1 MKNPGPCAVCSF
13 VAHSHTPCNRCVR
26 FATTVASG
34 HATLATKRTL
44 LLTWAG
50 LPPAGSHQLCLA
62 HSLDHLVGA
71 GEKGG
76 SYLNSDGL
84 SCLGVDDQFE
94 PCRLLNRKVSRL
106 RTSKNTIKVYKHVL
120 VHFIHVWPVREKPT
134 CTCPSSPAARQR
146 DFFLRCQIDDFRRI
160 EGRVP
165 R

>member
-1 MKNPGPCAVCSF
+1 MERMLTSHF
-13 VAHSHTPCNRCVR
+13 SHT
-26 FATTVASG
+26 ATRSPRRRGRAAS
-34 HATLATKRTL
+34 A
-44 LLTWAG
+44 

-120 VHFIHVWPVREKPT
+120 VHF
-134 CTCPSSPAARQR
+134 
-146 DFFLRCQIDDFRRI
+146 
-160 EGRVP
+160 
-165 R
+165 